1 MSKEIQLAI
10 ANQMVLILWE
20 KDLISTKEKDEI
32 IRKNELKFFEN

>member
-1 MSKEIQLAI
+1 MIKEIQLAI

-32 IRKNELKFFEN
+32 IRKNELKILC

>member
-32 IRKNELKFFEN
+32 IRKNKLKILC

>member
-32 IRKNELKFFEN
+32 IRKNELKILS

>member
-10 ANQMVLILWE
+10 ANEMVLILWE

-32 IRKNELKFFEN
+32 IRKNELKILC

>member
-1 MSKEIQLAI
+1 MSKEIQLAV

>member
-32 IRKNELKFFEN
+32 IRKNELKILC